1 MKSLLTAYIDISVW
15 KLFSYTIFCVG
26 MLLLQVYH
34 LFSIYD
40 LI

>member
-26 MLLLQVYH
+26 MLLFTGVSFVFYL
-34 LFSIYD
+34 
-40 LI
+40 

>member
-26 MLLLQVYH
+26 MLLFTGGKLPKLAY
-34 LFSIYD
+34 
-40 LI
+40 